1 MMMERKLQS
10 NDQIKKKE
18 KELNDKEKELYEWET
33 SLFQKN
39 LQLEEMF
46 EQYGFKMNKM
56 ALQKQEIQEN
66 VKKLQLLTQ
75 DYAVFI
81 AKEDQIKLAE
91 AEIAN

>member
-1 MMMERKLQS
+1 
-10 NDQIKKKE
+10 
-18 KELNDKEKELYEWET
+18 
-33 SLFQKN
+33 
-39 LQLEEMF
+39 MF
-46 EQYGFKMNKM
+46 EQYGFKINKM